1 MAEKHALML
10 TDDQYATLCCMVE
23 HARVTFDSDMAHQDE
38 EIEIFY
44 SDYNDIVAALQ
55 GFGTQH

>member
-1 MAEKHALML
+1 MAEKRALML

-38 EIEIFY
+38 EIEIF
-44 SDYNDIVAALQ
+44 DREYNDIVAALEC
-55 GFGTQH
+55 FGIES